1 MKKNVLIR
9 LLKVFW
15 KIRDENYPSLERLIR
30 EISYE
35 LGRISERTLKR
46 DLYTL
51 KYEFDL
57 PIGYDRRRGGYYLT
71 EKCNFPFPPLSGG
84 EVITLLIAT
93 NLLHEFKGT
102 PLEKELETLEK
113 KLEVLFNDKISLN
126 PQELEM
132 ALSVPIS
139 YIKIKTDIR
148 DVFEKIFQAIRE
160 KKRVQIEYFSLSS
173 GEKRERK
180 VDPYHLY
187 NFQGVWYFC
196 GYCHLRNEV
205 RDFAL
210 DRIEKIETLQE
221 TFELPKD
228 FNIKDYLSQAFRIF
242 KGEKEKIRIKFDSYQ
257 ARWIRERIW
266 HESQKIE
273 ELENGEIIFEI
284 EANPEEIKRW
294 ILGYGSHAEV
304 LEPISLRE
312 EIKKDLKVLLE
323 FYQKDTI

>member
-93 NLLHEFKGT
+93 NLLHQFKGT
-102 PLEKELETLEK
+102 PLEKGLENLEK

-173 GEKRERK
+173 GEKSKRK
-180 VDPYHLY
+180 IDPYHLY

-221 TFELPKD
+221 TFELSKD
-228 FNIKDYLSQAFRIF
+228 FNIKNYLSQAFRIF

-257 ARWIRERIW
+257 ARWIRERVW

-312 EIKKDLKVLLE
+312 EIKKELEVLLE

>member
-1 MKKNVLIR
+1 MKKSVLIR
-9 LLKVFW
+9 LFKIFL
-15 KIRDENYPSLERLIR
+15 KIRDENYPSLERLGQ

-35 LGRISERTLKR
+35 LGEISKRTLKR

-57 PIGYDRRRGGYYLT
+57 PIEYDRRRKGYCLR

-84 EVITLLIAT
+84 DVITLLIAT
-93 NLLHEFKGT
+93 NLLHQFEGT
-102 PLEKELETLEK
+102 PLEKGLENLEK
-113 KLEVLFNDKISLN
+113 KLEILFNDKISLN

-148 DVFEKIFQAIRE
+148 DVFEKIFQAIRGR
-160 KKRVQIEYFSLSS
+160 KRVQIEYFSLSS

-210 DRIEKIETLQE
+210 DRIGKIKILPEG
-221 TFELPKD
+221 FESPKD
-228 FNIKDYLSQAFRIF
+228 FSIKDYLSQAFRIF
-242 KGEKEKIRIKFDSYQ
+242 KGEKEKIRIRFDSYQ

-312 EIKKDLKVLLE
+312 EIKKELEALLK
-323 FYQKDTI
+323 FYQRDTN